1 MSTTAPARP
10 HRAERLPLSVLVG
23 VTASVTVP
31 SLREDDGEHDGEH
44 DGEAAAEAVR
54 PVPAGA

>member
-10 HRAERLPLSVLVG
+10 HRAERLPLSALVG

-31 SLREDDGEHDGEH
+31 SLREDDGEHDGE
-44 DGEAAAEAVR
+44 AAAEAVR

>member
-10 HRAERLPLSVLVG
+10 HRAERLPLSALVG
-23 VTASVTVP
+23 VTACVTVP
-31 SLREDDGEHDGEH
+31 SLREDDGEH